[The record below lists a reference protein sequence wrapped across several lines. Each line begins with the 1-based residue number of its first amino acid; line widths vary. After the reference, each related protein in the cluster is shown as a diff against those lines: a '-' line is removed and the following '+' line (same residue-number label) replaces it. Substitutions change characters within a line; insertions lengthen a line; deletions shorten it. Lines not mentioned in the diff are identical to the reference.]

1 MYKSIK
7 IRLYPNKE
15 QEKQFIQFADGS
27 RFVYNWMLS
36 FRKFMYEADKFNVS
50 LYNSYKWLPF
60 LKSKYK
66 FLEEIPTETLR
77 RSLQNLDD
85 AYKAFFKKHSN
96 YPVFKKKHNCKKSF
110 TYSQTIYAGPK
121 YINVAGIGKVYAN
134 WHKDVPENIKEVTI
148 SLSPFGKWHAGV
160 VYKTED
166 ISVKPP
172 AKHKSVGIDL
182 GLSALA
188 IPSNGKTLENPKFLD
203 KSSRKLKLLQRGQA
217 RKIKGSNGC
226 NRRKLRI
233 ARLHEKIS
241 ESRKF
246 HRDLW
251 VHNIVNKNQVIV
263 LEDLSVK
270 NLIKNKNLSRSLSDA
285 GLGEIKVRI
294 GQKAQEYGR
303 TVIFADKF
311 FPSSKL
317 CSNCGAK
324 NENLTLSMR
333 NWTCT
338 CGKIHNRDRNA
349 AFNLKKLSTV
359 GSTGYA
365 GGEGLSGFET
375 SIKTCSK
382 VEMPSVKPEI
392 NEIISN

>member
-1 MYKSIK
+1 MNKSIK

-27 RFVYNWMLS
+27 RFVYNWMLN
-36 FRKFMYEADKFNVS
+36 FRKFMYEADKFSVS
-50 LYNSYKWLPF
+50 FYDSCKWLSF
-60 LKSKYK
+60 LKSKNK
-66 FLEEIPTETLR
+66 FLEEVPTETLR
-77 RSLQNLDD
+77 HPLKNLDN
-85 AYKAFFKKHSN
+85 AYKAFFKKNSD

-110 TYSQTIYAGPK
+110 TYGQTIHAGPK
-121 YINVAGIGKVYAN
+121 YINVAGIGKIYAN
-134 WHKDVPENIKEVTI
+134 WHKEVPDNIKEITV
-148 SLSPFGKWHAGV
+148 SLSASGKWHAGV

-166 ISVKPP
+166 VSVKSP
-172 AKHKSVGIDL
+172 AKRKSVGIDL

-188 IPSNGKTLENPKFLD
+188 IPSHGKVLENPKFLD
-203 KSSRKLKLLQRGQA
+203 NSSRKLKLLQRGQT
-217 RKIKGSNGC
+217 RKTKGSNGY

-241 ESRKF
+241 ASRKF

-263 LEDLSVK
+263 LEDLSVA

-285 GLGEIKVRI
+285 GLGTIKVRI
-294 GQKAQEYGR
+294 EQKAKEYGR
-303 TVIFADKF
+303 TIIFSDKF

-317 CSNCGAK
+317 CSNCGTK
-324 NENLTLSMR
+324 NENLTLSIR
-333 NWTCT
+333 NWTCA

-349 AFNLKKLSTV
+349 AFNLQKLSTV

-365 GGEGLSGFET
+365 GGEGLSGFGT

-382 VEMPSVKPEI
+382 VETPSVKPEI